1 MLNPEE
7 SFSIGD
13 VEIAPGEEEFID
25 LPITHL
31 YHTPLTMPVRV
42 RRGRRPGPVMFI
54 SAALHGDELNG
65 VEIIRRVLGLKHV
78 RNLRG
83 CLIAVPIVNVQAFL
97 IQSRYLPD
105 RRDLNR
111 SFPGSE
117 TGSLASR
124 MANVFLQEIV
134 GQADYGID
142 LHTGAIHRP
151 NLPQI
156 RADMAHP
163 LTRELAEAFSAP
175 VIMNAPV
182 RPGSLREFT
191 SNNQIPVLLYESGEA
206 LRFDEYCIR
215 TGVRGVV
222 NVMRAVGMLP
232 PAKRPR
238 KWAEPVYAESSFWLR
253 APASGILRSLVNL
266 GEWVKAEQTVGMIAD
281 PYGQTET
288 PVIAAEAGIVIGRT
302 NLPPVNEGDALFH
315 IARVEEPRQAAET
328 VERFQSDTERWPSES
343 QEPPLV

>member
-1 MLNPEE
+1 MLSP
-7 SFSIGD
+7 SDDFSIGG
-13 VEIAPGEEEFID
+13 VSIAPGEEQFID
-25 LPITHL
+25 LPITNL
-31 YHTPLTMPVRV
+31 YHTPLSMPVRV
-42 RRGRRPGPVMFI
+42 RRGRKAGPIMFI

-78 RNLRG
+78 KSLRG

-117 TGSLASR
+117 TGSLAAR
-124 MANVFLQEIV
+124 MANVFLKQIV

-156 RADMAHP
+156 RADMSHAK
-163 LTRELAEAFSAP
+163 TRELAEAFAAP

-182 RPGSLREFT
+182 RPGSLREYT
-191 SNNQIPVLLYESGEA
+191 SKNQIPVLLYESGEA
-206 LRFDEYCIR
+206 LRFDEYCVR

-222 NVMRAVGMLP
+222 NVMRSIGMLP
-232 PAKRPR
+232 PSKRQR
-238 KWAEPVYAESSFWLR
+238 KWAEPVFAQSSFWLR

-266 GEWVKAEQTVGMIAD
+266 GEWVKAEQTIAMIAD

-288 PVIAAEAGIVIGRT
+288 PVVASEAGLVIGRT

-315 IARVEEPRQAAET
+315 IARVDAPHSAAET
-328 VERFQSDTERWPSES
+328 VERFQADTARWPSES
-343 QEPPLV
+343 GEPPVV